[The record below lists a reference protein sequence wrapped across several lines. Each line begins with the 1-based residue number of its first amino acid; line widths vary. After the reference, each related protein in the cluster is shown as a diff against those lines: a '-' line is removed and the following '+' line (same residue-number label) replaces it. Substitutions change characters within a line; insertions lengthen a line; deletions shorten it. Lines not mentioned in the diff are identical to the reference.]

1 MVGHRGAVYSEIRVI
16 RVGGRI
22 DMGQDETKDEMLT
35 MREASRP
42 LNVHS
47 NTLRGWDKQGLL
59 KASRINSRGDRRFK
73 KEDVKALLKR

>member
-1 MVGHRGAVYSEIRVI
+1 
-16 RVGGRI
+16 
-22 DMGQDETKDEMLT
+22 MGKDEAISDMLT
-35 MREASRP
+35 IREASRL

-59 KASRINSRGDRRFK
+59 KARRINSRGDRRFK